1 LISSFLL
8 WFAFLGLIAR
18 PANAQTLS
26 AAPGQIASLRYSLT
40 VDADTLKINSIV
52 TYTIRI
58 ENTPGSADQ
67 LDSVVAF
74 FKLPQLSTGRV
85 LLKPPSFKLLEGEPP
100 VGFPN
105 NVVNL
110 TNGQIRWDFLSI
122 SRSTP
127 KKIVF
132 SFALEDIAKISFQ
145 SCGETYL
152 TATLDIEASD
162 RGVRVRPG
170 PRSVESILDVRPDME
185 LGPISGD
192 RAAQRGRIVS
202 YIIRY
207 SNVGNVGDNATV
219 CIKLPLG
226 ADAQNV
232 RTAPDTIK
240 KRMVTADS
248 LCFDVGLVPADSLV
262 KTFVVRV
269 PLMASI
275 SSQVDSVCIS
285 VLIASLCDTSEFN
298 NGPRDRCIPLDPLD
312 LLSLTKL
319 ATPAVVSVGDTVSYT
334 IRYANL
340 DSILTAYNLSVV
352 DVLPSGTQFI
362 TADAPFQFSNNR
374 ITWRLDSL
382 AARSSGEL
390 HYSVRVPLDFY
401 RNQANAAACQ
411 GTFISNFAEI
421 TSTGAGGAPSPESS
435 VKLDNNRAIR
445 SVFVRPLGDLLAL
458 TVTVDTTRVNPAAA
472 ALLPGDTLTY
482 NLRFRNNSSRLTAT
496 NAVLADTLPDPQ
508 IVTLLTPSRLAG
520 FVYEPASNR
529 LVRRNL
535 VLAPG
540 QTGSVSFRVMI
551 RTDVATCTAQNLFN
565 RAGIRDSLEFDCDLA
580 NNADRDTVRMP
591 ATGDLLAVVLSANRR
606 VIVDTLGQVSFTL
619 DYRNTGTIAAL
630 NVVVADTLPPE
641 LEFVSSAPAPSRSP
655 GGNIFFWDIGTLARG
670 GAGTILINAR
680 VRRNVATCDSLALR
694 SRAGVSSSPADCNLG
709 NNAAAAAVTLRTDP
723 AQQPQLVMMQPT
735 LADFQDQN
743 NDGCAE
749 PGELITMRLQVRN
762 ISLIAATRPDT
773 VKMRATLGTIQS
785 FRFEPATLSPGAV
798 GTATFQIRT
807 GESDRL
813 DSLALTGQITAA
825 GFCPRPLSG
834 KYCFK
839 PRARIGVPAG
849 LAPVSINDRDGNRN
863 GCADDNGGEL
873 LNVVVRYQNLSA
885 IPADS
890 VDLKVVV
897 TPPGFALLGSNR
909 NATRSGAAGDTF
921 RIRVSLAPG
930 QIDSLILKISYA
942 DFDAQQVM
950 VTTTATL
957 RVSTVAA
964 PVVQSA
970 ALLVCRECYA
980 RPNPF
985 IPSRH
990 IDPAMNMDGVRFA
1003 PNDGQNVDIFDL
1015 QGNRVRRLRTN
1026 ERWNGRDGGG
1036 KDCPAGV
1043 YLWVIEGHCR
1053 GTIVVV
1059 R

>member
-40 VDADTLKINSIV
+40 VDADTLKINSLV

-58 ENTPGSADQ
+58 ENTPGSANQ

-74 FKLPQLSTGRV
+74 FKIPQLSNRKL
-85 LLKPPSFKLLEGEPP
+85 LLKPASFNLMPGDPQP
-100 VGFPN
+100 AGFPN
-105 NVVNL
+105 NVVDL
-110 TNGQIRWDFLSI
+110 ITGLIRWDFVSI
-122 SRSTP
+122 SRGAP
-127 KKIVF
+127 VIIRF
-132 SFALEDIAKISFQ
+132 SFALEDIAAISLQ
-145 SCGETYL
+145 SCGENYV
-152 TATLDIEASD
+152 TATLDVEALD

-232 RTAPDTIK
+232 RTVPDTIK

-275 SSQVDSVCIS
+275 PSQVDSVCIS
-285 VLIASLCDTSEFN
+285 VLIAALCDTSEFN

-319 ATPAVVSVGDTVSYT
+319 ATPAVVTVGDTVSYT

-340 DSILTAYNLSVV
+340 DSILTAYNLRVV

-362 TADAPFQFSNNR
+362 TADAPFQFFNNQ
-374 ITWRLDSL
+374 ISWSLDSL
-382 AARSSGEL
+382 AARSSREL

-401 RNQANAAACQ
+401 RNQPNTVACQ

-421 TSTGAGGAPSPESS
+421 TSTGPGGAPSPESS
-435 VKLDNNRAIR
+435 VKLDNNRAFR

-458 TVTVDTTRVNPAAA
+458 TVTVDTARVNPAAA
-472 ALLPGDTLTY
+472 ALMPGDTLTY
-482 NLRFRNNSSRLTAT
+482 NLRFRNNSVRLTAT
-496 NAVLADTLPDPQ
+496 NAILADTLPAPQ
-508 IVTLLTPSRLAG
+508 IATLLTPSRLAG

-565 RAGIRDSLEFDCDLA
+565 RAGIRDSLEFDCDLT
-580 NNADRDTVRMP
+580 NNADRDTLRMP
-591 ATGDLLAVVLSANRR
+591 STGDLLAVVLSAARR

-655 GGNIFFWDIGTLARG
+655 GGNIFFWDIGTLARSDSG
-670 GAGTILINAR
+670 KILINAR
-680 VRRNVATCDSLALR
+680 VRRNVFTCDSLALR
-694 SRAGVSSSPADCNLG
+694 SRAGISSSPADCNVG
-709 NNAAAAAVTLRTDP
+709 NNAAATAVMLRTDP

-735 LADFQDQN
+735 PADFQDQN

-749 PGELITMRLQVRN
+749 PGEMITMRLQVRN
-762 ISLIAATRPDT
+762 MSLIAATRIDT
-773 VKMRATLGTIQS
+773 VKMRAMLGMIQN
-785 FRFEPATLSPGAV
+785 FRFAPATLAPGAV
-798 GTATFQIRT
+798 GTATFQIRA
-807 GESDRL
+807 GESDRV
-813 DSLALTGQITAA
+813 DSLALAGQITAA

-839 PRARIGVPAG
+839 PRAR
-849 LAPVSINDRDGNRN
+849 LEFTAPVSINDRDGNRN
-863 GCADDNGGEL
+863 GCADDNGGEP

-885 IPADS
+885 IAADS

-970 ALLVCRECYA
+970 AILVCRECYA

-1015 QGNRVRRLRTN
+1015 QGNRVRRLKTN